1 MPPLKTRA
9 CSVPLLLVMYG
20 CQCAPVASP
29 TPLPAQVK
37 ISPAPAWAMEPPA
50 DVSYLERMRRI
61 LSISSPGQSG
71 MRRNGGICRGG
82 SGRLRRCVFAFSP
95 DGAR

>member
-9 CSVPLLLVMYG
+9 CSALLLLVMYG

-29 TPLPAQVK
+29 TPVPAQVK

-61 LSISSPGQSG
+61 LSISSPELSG
-71 MRRNGGICRGG
+71 MGRN
-82 SGRLRRCVFAFSP
+82 
-95 DGAR
+95 

>member
-1 MPPLKTRA
+1 MQPLKTRV
-9 CSVPLLLVMYG
+9 CSALLLQVMYG

-29 TPLPAQVK
+29 TPVPLPAQVK

-71 MRRNGGICRGG
+71 IGRN
-82 SGRLRRCVFAFSP
+82 
-95 DGAR
+95 

>member
-9 CSVPLLLVMYG
+9 CSALLLLALYG

-29 TPLPAQVK
+29 TPAPAQVK
-37 ISPAPAWAMEPPA
+37 VSPAPAWAMEPPA

-61 LSISSPGQSG
+61 LLISSPGQSG
-71 MRRNGGICRGG
+71 MPRN
-82 SGRLRRCVFAFSP
+82 
-95 DGAR
+95 